1 MNLSKSRYTEGIT
14 CGKKL
19 WLSCYKKEEAEDMG
33 NESILDKTSSN
44 YFESTSN
51 TPYWLNDAIGD
62 YWIMNSNNNTVNK
75 SFIKVNYNHNGYI
88 YEVNAYDT
96 LARVRPVINVY
107 KSALK

>member
-1 MNLSKSRYTEGIT
+1 MEKKDVGYKIRLITIEELSKFGYI
-14 CGKKL
+14 
-19 WLSCYKKEEAEDMG
+19 
-33 NESILDKTSSN
+33 DKTSSN

-51 TPYWLNDAIGD
+51 TPYWLNDTIGD